1 MSRVPH
7 SRGDLEGHCEKEKMH
22 VGDVFLL
29 AVSLEIMRFMSNHI
43 FSISIKMSSVGPQL
57 SLVWVLN

>member
-1 MSRVPH
+1 M
-7 SRGDLEGHCEKEKMH
+7 KKKKMH

-57 SLVWVLN
+57 SLGWVLN